1 VGFSSFPGEK
11 RKSWGNRLKSK
22 RILTRNHR
30 LSFAHRITDDTW
42 PKGVSMKH
50 LLLSA
55 VLFLATTALA
65 QQEGQHP
72 PTTTPPT
79 FPEGRETP
87 RQPLPPDTQAPP
99 AETMP
104 SQKVEAQI
112 SDQLTAEPSLSNN
125 NIDVRVDDNSVVLSG
140 SVETVGQ
147 HDLAVRIARSNAGAR
162 RVVDRIKVRQQ
173 T

>member
-1 VGFSSFPGEK
+1 
-11 RKSWGNRLKSK
+11 
-22 RILTRNHR
+22 
-30 LSFAHRITDDTW
+30 
-42 PKGVSMKH
+42 
-50 LLLSA
+50 
-55 VLFLATTALA
+55 
-65 QQEGQHP
+65 
-72 PTTTPPT
+72 
-79 FPEGRETP
+79 
-87 RQPLPPDTQAPP
+87 
-99 AETMP
+99 MP

-125 NIDVRVDDNSVVLSG
+125 NIDVRVDYNSVVLSG